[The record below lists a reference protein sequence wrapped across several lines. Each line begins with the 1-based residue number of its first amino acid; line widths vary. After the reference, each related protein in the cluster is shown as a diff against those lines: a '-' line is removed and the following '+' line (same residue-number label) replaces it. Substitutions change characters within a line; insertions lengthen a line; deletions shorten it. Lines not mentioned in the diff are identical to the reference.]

1 VEVFLHLGGQL
12 ALTAS
17 QRAITDW
24 GRPDSEITH
33 LICTTCTGSSHPGY
47 DLFLHQQLGLG
58 PEVERTLIH
67 GIGCAGGLAIVRLA
81 RNVCIAME
89 AQGRKARVLVVALE
103 VTSTL
108 VRTELQ
114 AVDEESERGGTRPN
128 VASTIFSDAAS
139 AMVVGSGELLEDGEL
154 RG

>member
-1 VEVFLHLGGQL
+1 
-12 ALTAS
+12 
-17 QRAITDW
+17 
-24 GRPDSEITH
+24 
-33 LICTTCTGSSHPGY
+33 
-47 DLFLHQQLGLG
+47 
-58 PEVERTLIH
+58 
-67 GIGCAGGLAIVRLA
+67 
-81 RNVCIAME
+81 ME